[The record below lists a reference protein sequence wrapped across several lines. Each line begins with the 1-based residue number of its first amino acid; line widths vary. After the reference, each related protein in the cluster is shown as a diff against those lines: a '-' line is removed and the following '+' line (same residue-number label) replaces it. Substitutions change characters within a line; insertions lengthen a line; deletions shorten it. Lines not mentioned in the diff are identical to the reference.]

1 MRSQN
6 KDYMMNEFQVG
17 NQLTL
22 IKIIGKDNG
31 KKNIFYDK
39 LDASFIQF
47 HFCISG
53 SITFNYN
60 KGAYNLKLD
69 EGKFLTLYNPEK
81 HLTIDASVA
90 KNSKVISVL
99 IPIVEFHKL
108 FSSSSS
114 DIPFFENKSLN
125 QKHYSENLISNSI
138 LIVLNQIL
146 KNDMD
151 NSTRSLLYKAK
162 IYELFS
168 LIFKKTKEIDLDQ
181 CPFLNNDEN
190 LKKIA
195 KAKDVILKD
204 IKNPPSLIELSKT
217 IDLSLKNL
225 KKGFKEIY
233 GKPVYK
239 YLFDFKME
247 RAKQLLSNGNLNVN
261 EVSYDLGYS
270 SSSHFIAAFK
280 KKYGITPR
288 TYTNNN

>member
-1 MRSQN
+1 
-6 KDYMMNEFQVG
+6 MNEFQVG

-31 KKNIFYDK
+31 KNNIFYDK
-39 LDASFIQF
+39 LDASYIQF

-53 SITFNYN
+53 SITINYN

-81 HLTIDASVA
+81 HLTIDAIAA

-138 LIVLNQIL
+138 LIVLNQII

-181 CPFLNNDEN
+181 CPFLKNDEN

>member
-1 MRSQN
+1 
-6 KDYMMNEFQVG
+6 MNEFQVD

-22 IKIIGKDNG
+22 LKIIGKDNG

-39 LDASFIQF
+39 LDASYIQF

-138 LIVLNQIL
+138 LIVLNQII

-181 CPFLNNDEN
+181 CPFLKNDEN

-288 TYTNNN
+288 TYINNN

>member
-1 MRSQN
+1 
-6 KDYMMNEFQVG
+6 MNEFQVG

-39 LDASFIQF
+39 LDASYMQF

-90 KNSKVISVL
+90 KNSKVISIL

-138 LIVLNQIL
+138 LIVLNQII

-181 CPFLNNDEN
+181 CPFLKNDEN

>member
-1 MRSQN
+1 
-6 KDYMMNEFQVG
+6 MNEFQVD

-31 KKNIFYDK
+31 KNNIFYDK
-39 LDASFIQF
+39 LDASYIQF

-81 HLTIDASVA
+81 HLTIDASAA

-138 LIVLNQIL
+138 LIVLNQII

-181 CPFLNNDEN
+181 CPFLKNDEN

>member
-1 MRSQN
+1 
-6 KDYMMNEFQVG
+6 MNEFQVG

-31 KKNIFYDK
+31 KRYIFYDK

-60 KGAYNLKLD
+60 KGAYKLKLD

-108 FSSSSS
+108 FSSSSY

-138 LIVLNQIL
+138 LIVLNQII

-181 CPFLNNDEN
+181 CPFLKNDEN

>member
-1 MRSQN
+1 
-6 KDYMMNEFQVG
+6 MMNEFQVD

-22 IKIIGKDNG
+22 LKIIGKDNG

-60 KGAYNLKLD
+60 KGAYNLKLE

-138 LIVLNQIL
+138 LIVLNQII

-288 TYTNNN
+288 TYINNN

>member
-1 MRSQN
+1 
-6 KDYMMNEFQVG
+6 MNEFQVG
-17 NQLTL
+17 NQITL

-31 KKNIFYDK
+31 KKSIFYDK
-39 LDASFIQF
+39 LDASYIQF

-81 HLTIDASVA
+81 HLNIDASA
-90 KNSKVISVL
+90 ARNSKVISVL

-138 LIVLNQIL
+138 LIVLNQII

-181 CPFLNNDEN
+181 CPFLKNDEN

>member
-1 MRSQN
+1 
-6 KDYMMNEFQVG
+6 MNEYQVG
-17 NQLTL
+17 NRLTL
-22 IKIIGKDNG
+22 LKIIGKDNG
-31 KKNIFYDK
+31 KTNIFYDK

-138 LIVLNQIL
+138 LIVLNQII

-288 TYTNNN
+288 TYINNN

>member
-1 MRSQN
+1 
-6 KDYMMNEFQVG
+6 MMNEFQVD

-22 IKIIGKDNG
+22 LKIIVKDNG
-31 KKNIFYDK
+31 KKYIFYDK

-138 LIVLNQIL
+138 LIVLNQII

-288 TYTNNN
+288 TYINNN

>member
-1 MRSQN
+1 
-6 KDYMMNEFQVG
+6 MMNEFQVG

-60 KGAYNLKLD
+60 KGAYNLRLD

-138 LIVLNQIL
+138 LIVLNQII

>member
-1 MRSQN
+1 
-6 KDYMMNEFQVG
+6 MMNEFQVD

-39 LDASFIQF
+39 LDASYIQF

-138 LIVLNQIL
+138 LIVLNQII

-288 TYTNNN
+288 TYINNN

>member
-1 MRSQN
+1 
-6 KDYMMNEFQVG
+6 MNEFQVG

-31 KKNIFYDK
+31 KNNIFYDK
-39 LDASFIQF
+39 LDASYIQF

-90 KNSKVISVL
+90 KNSKVISIL

-138 LIVLNQIL
+138 LIVLNQII

-181 CPFLNNDEN
+181 CPFLKNDEN

-288 TYTNNN
+288 TYINNN

>member
-1 MRSQN
+1 
-6 KDYMMNEFQVG
+6 MMNEFQVG

-31 KKNIFYDK
+31 KNNIFYDK
-39 LDASFIQF
+39 LDASYIQF

-81 HLTIDASVA
+81 HLTIDASAA
-90 KNSKVISVL
+90 KNTKVISVL

-138 LIVLNQIL
+138 LIVLNQII

-288 TYTNNN
+288 TYINNN

>member
-1 MRSQN
+1 
-6 KDYMMNEFQVG
+6 MMNEFQVG

-31 KKNIFYDK
+31 KNNIFYDK
-39 LDASFIQF
+39 LDASYIQF

-138 LIVLNQIL
+138 LIVLNQII

-288 TYTNNN
+288 TYINNN

>member
-1 MRSQN
+1 
-6 KDYMMNEFQVG
+6 MMNEFQVG

-60 KGAYNLKLD
+60 KGAYNLRLD

-81 HLTIDASVA
+81 QLTIDASAA

-125 QKHYSENLISNSI
+125 QKHYSESLISNSI
-138 LIVLNQIL
+138 LIVLNQII

>member
-1 MRSQN
+1 
-6 KDYMMNEFQVG
+6 MNEFQVG

-31 KKNIFYDK
+31 KNNIFYDK
-39 LDASFIQF
+39 LDASYIQF

-60 KGAYNLKLD
+60 KGAYNLKLE

-81 HLTIDASVA
+81 HLTIDASAA

-138 LIVLNQIL
+138 LIVLNQII

-181 CPFLNNDEN
+181 CPFLKNDEN

>member
-1 MRSQN
+1 
-6 KDYMMNEFQVG
+6 MNEFQVG

-39 LDASFIQF
+39 LDASYIQF

-114 DIPFFENKSLN
+114 NIPFFENKSLN
-125 QKHYSENLISNSI
+125 QKHYSESLISNSI
-138 LIVLNQIL
+138 LIVLNQII

-151 NSTRSLLYKAK
+151 NSTRSLLYRAK

-181 CPFLNNDEN
+181 CPFLKNDEN

-288 TYTNNN
+288 TYINNN

>member
-1 MRSQN
+1 
-6 KDYMMNEFQVG
+6 MNEFQVD

-22 IKIIGKDNG
+22 LKIIGKDNG
-31 KKNIFYDK
+31 KKYIFYDK

-138 LIVLNQIL
+138 LIVLNQII

-261 EVSYDLGYS
+261 EVSYALGYS

-288 TYTNNN
+288 TYINNN

>member
-1 MRSQN
+1 
-6 KDYMMNEFQVG
+6 MMNEFQVG
-17 NQLTL
+17 SQLTL

-81 HLTIDASVA
+81 HLTIDASAA

-138 LIVLNQIL
+138 LIVLNQII

-288 TYTNNN
+288 TYINNN

>member
-1 MRSQN
+1 
-6 KDYMMNEFQVG
+6 MNEFQVG

-31 KKNIFYDK
+31 KNNIFYDK
-39 LDASFIQF
+39 LDASYIQF

-81 HLTIDASVA
+81 HLTIDASAA
-90 KNSKVISVL
+90 KNSKVISIL

-138 LIVLNQIL
+138 LIVLNQII

>member
-1 MRSQN
+1 
-6 KDYMMNEFQVG
+6 MNEFQVG

-31 KKNIFYDK
+31 KNNIFYDK
-39 LDASFIQF
+39 LDASYIQF

-81 HLTIDASVA
+81 HLTIDASAA
-90 KNSKVISVL
+90 KNTKVISVL

-138 LIVLNQIL
+138 LIVLNQII

-181 CPFLNNDEN
+181 CPFLKNDEN

-288 TYTNNN
+288 TYINNN

>member
-1 MRSQN
+1 
-6 KDYMMNEFQVG
+6 MNEFQVG

-31 KKNIFYDK
+31 KNNIFYDK
-39 LDASFIQF
+39 LDASYIQF

-81 HLTIDASVA
+81 HLTIDASAA

-138 LIVLNQIL
+138 LIVLNQII

-288 TYTNNN
+288 TYINNN

>member
-1 MRSQN
+1 
-6 KDYMMNEFQVG
+6 MMNEFQVD

-22 IKIIGKDNG
+22 LKIIVKDNG
-31 KKNIFYDK
+31 KKYIFYDK

-81 HLTIDASVA
+81 HLTIDASAA

-138 LIVLNQIL
+138 LIVLNQII

-151 NSTRSLLYKAK
+151 NSTRSLLYRAK

-181 CPFLNNDEN
+181 CPFLKNDEN

>member
-1 MRSQN
+1 
-6 KDYMMNEFQVG
+6 MNEFQVG

-31 KKNIFYDK
+31 KNNIFYDK
-39 LDASFIQF
+39 LDASYIQF

-81 HLTIDASVA
+81 HLTIDAIAA

-138 LIVLNQIL
+138 LIVLNQII

-288 TYTNNN
+288 TYINNN

>member
-1 MRSQN
+1 
-6 KDYMMNEFQVG
+6 MNEFQVG

-31 KKNIFYDK
+31 KNNIFYDK
-39 LDASFIQF
+39 LDASYIQF

-81 HLTIDASVA
+81 HLTIDASAA

-125 QKHYSENLISNSI
+125 QKHYSESLISNSI
-138 LIVLNQIL
+138 LIVLNQII

-181 CPFLNNDEN
+181 CPFLKNDEN

>member
-1 MRSQN
+1 
-6 KDYMMNEFQVG
+6 MNEFQVD

-22 IKIIGKDNG
+22 LKIIGKDNG

-60 KGAYNLKLD
+60 KGAYNLKLE

-138 LIVLNQIL
+138 LIVLNQII

-181 CPFLNNDEN
+181 CPFLKNDEN

>member
-1 MRSQN
+1 
-6 KDYMMNEFQVG
+6 MNEFQVG

-53 SITFNYN
+53 SITFNHN

-114 DIPFFENKSLN
+114 DIPFFENKSIN

-138 LIVLNQIL
+138 LIVLNQII

-288 TYTNNN
+288 TYINNN

>member
-1 MRSQN
+1 
-6 KDYMMNEFQVG
+6 MMNEFQIG

-22 IKIIGKDNG
+22 LKIIGKDNG

-53 SITFNYN
+53 LITFNYN

-81 HLTIDASVA
+81 HLTIDASLA

-138 LIVLNQIL
+138 LIVLNQII

-288 TYTNNN
+288 TYINNN